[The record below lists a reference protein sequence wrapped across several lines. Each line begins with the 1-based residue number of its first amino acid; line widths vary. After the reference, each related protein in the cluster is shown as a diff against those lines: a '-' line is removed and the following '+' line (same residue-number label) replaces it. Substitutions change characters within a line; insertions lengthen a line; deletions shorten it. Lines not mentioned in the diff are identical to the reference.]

1 MIGSR
6 EGKSASNNL
15 IIGSYTTNIRKA
27 LMIKSNITERFCSLL
42 ERFLIC
48 FPSALRFTYSGING
62 PYTSVFLERKESGII
77 LLSNCLKL
85 LNQVGMNQ
93 YVANKTKKAAPH
105 RSIDSVSST
114 KDTAKI
120 IPTPVAADFK
130 ITLRSLLKKLFILF
144 AQHLSHFYSVI
155 ISQKS
160 LKVSFILALM
170 LSFSMSFSAS
180 ASEEC
185 LAAIS
190 KYEKL
195 YNIPTGLLK
204 AVSKI
209 ESEHNHLALNDGL
222 KSHNFKTDKEVLER
236 ISYLKNIGKT
246 NFDIGCMQI
255 NYYWHNQNFAS
266 VEEMLDVTSNVRY
279 AASIIHGLY
288 KAHGSWQAAV
298 RHYHSYEPKFYQIYS
313 KKIALAWLKEK

>member
-1 MIGSR
+1 MIIN
-6 EGKSASNNL
+6 K
-15 IIGSYTTNIRKA
+15 
-27 LMIKSNITERFCSLL
+27 IKDITCSLADNVL
-42 ERFLIC
+42 TSSM
-48 FPSALRFTYSGING
+48 SALKYLVPIFFS
-62 PYTSVFLERKESGII
+62 
-77 LLSNCLKL
+77 CLAL
-85 LNQVGMNQ
+85 LNQVGMHQ
-93 YVANKTKKAAPH
+93 YTASTPKNAKTHRIAELVNKTSD
-105 RSIDSVSST
+105 RR
-114 KDTAKI
+114 KI

-130 ITLRSLLKKLFILF
+130 ITLRSLLKKLFILS
-144 AQHLSHFYSVI
+144 AQHLSHFHSI
-155 ISQKS
+155 IVSQKS
-160 LKVSFILALM
+160 LKVSLILALI

-209 ESEHNHLALNDGL
+209 ESEYNHLALNDGL
-222 KSHNFKTDKEVLER
+222 KSHKFKTDKEVLER

-288 KAHGSWQAAV
+288 KAHGTWQAAV